1 MKDIDKYCQPRD
13 SSVKREVV
21 GYSLEAHDVGS
32 KVSDAGDGEPLK
44 KVTMIMLAVLP
55 RQSKSY

>member
-13 SSVKREVV
+13 SSVKRQVV
-21 GYSLEAHDVGS
+21 DYSLEAHDVGS
-32 KVSDAGDGEPLK
+32 KVSDAGDGKPLK
-44 KVTMIMLAVLP
+44 AVTMIMLSVLL

>member
-32 KVSDAGDGEPLK
+32 KVSDAGDGKPLK
-44 KVTMIMLAVLP
+44 AVTMIMLSVLL